1 MLCSTSGSTSHEKPR
16 QRLNPVTCRSS
27 RPRKGKE
34 ILLIPF
40 LMAFLGGMGLAGP
53 ALSDTA
59 PGKSARSRLLGEW
72 SLTLPLGDALGNP
85 ELVIYEKRN
94 QLKGWMKGPR
104 GKMRLKKVE
113 AKGDQFTFSQV
124 IPMGAKEIKLTF
136 EGTIRDDRMQGVIK
150 SKEFPKLPF
159 KGVRTPPQD

>member
-1 MLCSTSGSTSHEKPR
+1 MLSSISGAESHEKPR
-16 QRLNPVTCRSS
+16 HRLRPATS
-27 RPRKGKE
+27 RTPPQQKE
-34 ILLIPF
+34 AKKLLIPL
-40 LMAFLGGMGLAGP
+40 LMVLLAGLGLAGP

-59 PGKSARSRLLGEW
+59 PENSARSPLLGEW
-72 SLTLPLGDALGNP
+72 TLTLPLGDALGNP

-94 QLKGWMKGPR
+94 KLKGWMTGPR

-124 IPMGAKEIKLTF
+124 IPMGAREIKLTF
-136 EGTIRDDRMQGVIK
+136 EGTVRDDRMQGVIK

-159 KGVRTPPQD
+159 MGLRNPAQD